1 MHAFMTGILAWLMVN
16 PVVAL
21 GIGVVVAL
29 MLWRQPRQTLKLAL
43 IILVLVG
50 LGYLVSGI
58 IDFTMGSAV
67 VKERMIEKGQ

>member
-1 MHAFMTGILAWLMVN
+1 MHAFMTGIWGWLMAN
-16 PVVAL
+16 PIAAL

-29 MLWRQPRQTLKLAL
+29 MLWRQPRQTMKLGL

-58 IDFTMGSAV
+58 VDFTMGSAV